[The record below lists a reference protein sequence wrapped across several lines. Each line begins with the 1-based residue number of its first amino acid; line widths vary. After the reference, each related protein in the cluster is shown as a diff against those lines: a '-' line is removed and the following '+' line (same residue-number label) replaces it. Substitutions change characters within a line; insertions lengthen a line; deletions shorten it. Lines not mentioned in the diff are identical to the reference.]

1 MLHNFLVFCVHYDDW
16 SSFLPKKI
24 SRKINMSVCSLVSR
38 IWHNLIVPSVSYWY
52 LKKINTGNLQ
62 KMQEFRDYLCLTKL
76 IAFEWVN
83 KYAQRITLCKGHSAR
98 TSKASERVCCHH
110 RSGIFFAPKGSH
122 YWFVRRKIHPW
133 MFLPSVRQRTSH
145 LYSLSNF
152 QTRSSE
158 TLDLEKSTTEK
169 HHRIGEFDL
178 IAAVFV
184 AVIWEPKIWISP
196 KLILSNLGLTL
207 LLLLI

>member
-1 MLHNFLVFCVHYDDW
+1 
-16 SSFLPKKI
+16 
-24 SRKINMSVCSLVSR
+24 MSVCSLVSR

-62 KMQEFRDYLCLTKL
+62 KMQKFRDYLCLTKL
-76 IAFEWVN
+76 IVAFEWVN

-98 TSKASERVCCHH
+98 TSKVSERVCCHH
-110 RSGIFFAPKGSH
+110 RSGSVFFTPKGSH

-133 MFLPSVRQRTSH
+133 MFPPSVRQRTTH

-158 TLDLEKSTTEK
+158 TLDLEKSTTELRERQRNRGREK
-169 HHRIGEFDL
+169 KNRRVRFDNCSICCSYL
-178 IAAVFV
+178 RTKDLDALR
-184 AVIWEPKIWISP
+184 S
-196 KLILSNLGLTL
+196 
-207 LLLLI
+207 